1 MVIDNGDKC
10 KILFMTEETN
20 YDRFDIVVEDTNK
33 FIFNMDIN
41 KKDKNFKNILPVK
54 FIEYIENA
62 SDSNTSSN

>member
-1 MVIDNGDKC
+1 
-10 KILFMTEETN
+10 MTEETN
-20 YDRFDIVVEDTNK
+20 YDRFDVVVEDTNK

-41 KKDKNFKNILPVK
+41 KKDKNFKNVLPVK